1 LSTESVFRA
10 AFWVLLGG
18 LWVMR
23 VYLLRRVRQPGERP
37 VPDRTAIAREGRA
50 LFVARTLVLLFLAAV
65 LVSYALDSPWLRALS
80 IPLPGGLRWAG
91 FGLGLCGLG
100 LWTWTQAVLG
110 REYSPQLLLREQ
122 HRLVTRGPYARI
134 RHPMYTAMSVVGIAF
149 ALVTANGC
157 FVLFAV
163 ALIAGFVARAPRE
176 EHMMLQAFGEEYR
189 AYMQRTGRF
198 LPRL

>member
-1 LSTESVFRA
+1 MSAESIFRA

-23 VYLLRRVRQPGERP
+23 VYLLRRTRQPGERP
-37 VPDRTAIAREGRA
+37 MPDRTAIAREGRA
-50 LFVARTLVLLFLAAV
+50 LFVARTVVLLFLAAV
-65 LVSYALDSPWLRALS
+65 LVSYVLDSPWLRALS
-80 IPLPGGLRWAG
+80 IPLPDGLRWVG
-91 FGLGLCGLG
+91 FGLGLVGLG

-110 REYSPQLLLREQ
+110 REYSPQLQLRDR
-122 HRLVTRGPYARI
+122 HRLVTRGPYTRI
-134 RHPMYTAMSVVGIAF
+134 RHPMYTAMAVMGIAF

-189 AYMQRTGRF
+189 AYMHRTGRF
-198 LPRL
+198 FPKL